1 MELVVEH
8 GHRID
13 HKLITLAPECCWYRD
28 RPFRLSSVCCHV
40 AGLSRR
46 ALSIAC
52 MLDKYRSCLSRRIN
66 VFDVVVRHLLWSI
79 PLIRQKLSLLL
90 FAIVQ
95 FRHRKSDLRTPDY
108 TKGAHDININI
119 NIDRRQKALDHP
131 QVRSRVAAIIP

>member
-13 HKLITLAPECCWYRD
+13 HKLITLTPECCWYRD

-79 PLIRQKLSLLL
+79 PLIRQKLSLLS

-95 FRHRKSDLRTPDY
+95 FRHRKSDLRTLDY
-108 TKGAHDININI
+108 HTRKVHMT
-119 NIDRRQKALDHP
+119 
-131 QVRSRVAAIIP
+131 STSTSTSTAAKKHSTIPRFEVEWQQ